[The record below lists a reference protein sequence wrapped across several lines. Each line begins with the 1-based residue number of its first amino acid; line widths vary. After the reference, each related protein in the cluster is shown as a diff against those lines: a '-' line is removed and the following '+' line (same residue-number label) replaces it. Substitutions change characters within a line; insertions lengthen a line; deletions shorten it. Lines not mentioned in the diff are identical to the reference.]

1 MNGDYFEMFLND
13 LIFHTFYFSEKNY
26 NWRFKWVGD
35 KIKLYY
41 GRNLYCTIQ
50 IVNESKIYL
59 DKELSE
65 YDDWFAEVFKKYFK
79 KLLTNAK

>member
-1 MNGDYFEMFLND
+1 MNGDYFEMFFND

-26 NWRFKWVGD
+26 SWRSKRVGD
-35 KIKLYY
+35 IIKLYY

-50 IVNESKIYL
+50 IVNESKICL

-79 KLLTNAK
+79 NS

>member
-1 MNGDYFEMFLND
+1 MNGDHFEMFFND
-13 LIFHTFYFSEKNY
+13 LTFYTFYFSEKNY
-26 NWRFKWVGD
+26 KWRYSWVKD

-50 IVNESKIYL
+50 IINESKIYL

-79 KLLTNAK
+79 TS

>member
-26 NWRFKWVGD
+26 NWRYRWVGD

-41 GRNLYCTIQ
+41 GRNLYCTIH
-50 IVNESKIYL
+50 IIGDSKVCL
-59 DKELSE
+59 DKQLSE
-65 YDDWFAEVFKKYFK
+65 CDDWFVEVFKKYFK
-79 KLLTNAK
+79 KLLTN

>member
-1 MNGDYFEMFLND
+1 MYGDYFEMFFND
-13 LIFHTFYFSEKNY
+13 LTFHTFYFSEKNY
-26 NWRFKWVGD
+26 KWRYNWAED

-65 YDDWFAEVFKKYFK
+65 YDDWFVEVFEKYFK
-79 KLLTNAK
+79 KLLTN